1 MPGPSAHGA
10 YITDGEKHFYR
21 RQEIIDLVNLLRVI
35 DNPHDTIALVGILRS
50 PLGSMADRDL
60 LALQQ
65 NDGLSYQQ
73 LERLSNWNHPQAGM
87 IRRLYERLAELH
99 QLAPLRP
106 VSDAIDLIFE
116 RLPILELAAASMHGE
131 QAVAN
136 LRKIRDMAEALADR
150 PHLTLTGFV
159 DLMMTRVSEQPDEAE
174 SALAEESLDAI
185 RVLTIHKAKGLEFPV
200 VILPGLHQGSKSPRK
215 GPSIHH
221 DWSSRCYSL
230 QMGGRSNL
238 GAVLVDKKMAARE
251 EAEQRRLL
259 YVGMTRARDLLV
271 LSGGATTKPGHDTV
285 LSLLGEV
292 MADERE
298 PSAAAQ
304 ICIGTSRIMRVITP
318 ATIAARRRRAEPLS
332 KVITTVA
339 LGPILMRRQARQVEW
354 EQRRTAPR
362 RVTPTSQAGSRTEA
376 ISQRTVV
383 GRDANLARLAGVCA
397 HAVLERW
404 DFSRPRSDIS
414 TVIEQACHRYMTQD
428 YLQLLGDVTE
438 DLTAIFDRFLSS
450 EPYKRLQRATVLG
463 REVPFV
469 IPLGRDQVMEGV
481 IDLIYRLD
489 DRIWIADYKTDDV
502 AAEDVQARADRYRS
516 QADSYSRA
524 VGSALGSPAVSF
536 QFIFLRPGIAI
547 DF

>member
-1 MPGPSAHGA
+1 
-10 YITDGEKHFYR
+10 
-21 RQEIIDLVNLLRVI
+21 
-35 DNPHDTIALVGILRS
+35 
-50 PLGSMADRDL
+50 
-60 LALQQ
+60 
-65 NDGLSYQQ
+65 
-73 LERLSNWNHPQAGM
+73 
-87 IRRLYERLAELH
+87 
-99 QLAPLRP
+99 
-106 VSDAIDLIFE
+106 
-116 RLPILELAAASMHGE
+116 
-131 QAVAN
+131 
-136 LRKIRDMAEALADR
+136 
-150 PHLTLTGFV
+150 
-159 DLMMTRVSEQPDEAE
+159 
-174 SALAEESLDAI
+174 
-185 RVLTIHKAKGLEFPV
+185 V
-200 VILPGLHQGSKSPRK
+200 VILPGLHQGSKNPRK

-221 DWSSRCYSL
+221 DWSSRCYGL

-271 LSGGATTKPGHDTV
+271 LSGGATTKPGHDTI

-298 PSAAAQ
+298 PSAAPH
-304 ICIGTSRIMRVITP
+304 ICIGTSRLTRVITP
-318 ATIAARRRRAEPLS
+318 ATVATRRRRTEPLE
-332 KVITTVA
+332 KVVPA
-339 LGPILMRRQARQVEW
+339 PVLGPILIRRQARQVEW
-354 EQRRTAPR
+354 EQRRTTPR
-362 RVTPTSQAGSRTEA
+362 RVTPTSLAGSWTEP
-376 ISQRTVV
+376 ISRRTVAEH
-383 GRDANLARLAGVCA
+383 DANLARLVGVCA

-404 DFSRPRSDIS
+404 DFGRPRSDIG
-414 TVIEQACHRYMTQD
+414 TVIEQACHRYMTED
-428 YLQLLGDVTE
+428 GPQLVGDVTE

-450 EPYKRLQRATVLG
+450 EPYKTLQRATVLG

-547 DF
+547 NL

>member
-1 MPGPSAHGA
+1 
-10 YITDGEKHFYR
+10 
-21 RQEIIDLVNLLRVI
+21 
-35 DNPHDTIALVGILRS
+35 
-50 PLGSMADRDL
+50 L

-65 NDGLSYQQ
+65 NEGLNYQQ
-73 LERLSNWNHPQAGM
+73 QERLSKWNHPQAAM
-87 IRRLYERLAELH
+87 VRRLYERLAELH

-116 RLPILELAAASMHGE
+116 RVPILELAAASMHGE

-136 LRKIRDMAEALADR
+136 LRKVRDMAEALADR

-200 VILPGLHQGSKSPRK
+200 VILPGLHQGSKNPRK

-271 LSGGATTKPGHDTV
+271 LSGGATIKPGNDTV

-292 MADERE
+292 IADEQE
-298 PSAAAQ
+298 PSAVAQ
-304 ICIGTSRIMRVITP
+304 ICIGTSRLTRVITP
-318 ATIAARRRRAEPLS
+318 ATIAARRRRTEPLS
-332 KVITTVA
+332 KVVPPPA

-354 EQRRTAPR
+354 EQCRTTPR
-362 RVTPTSQAGSRTEA
+362 HVTPTNLAGSRTA
-376 ISQRTVV
+376 ATSQRTVA
-383 GRDANLARLAGVCA
+383 GRDANLARLVGVCA
-397 HAVLERW
+397 HAVLEQW
-404 DFSRPRSDIS
+404 DFSGPRSDIN
-414 TVIEQACHRYMTQD
+414 TVIEQACHRYMAQD
-428 YLQLLGDVTE
+428 YPQLLGEVTK
-438 DLTAIFDRFLSS
+438 DLTAIFERFLSS
-450 EPYKRLQRATVLG
+450 EPYKKLQRATLLG

-469 IPLGRDQVMEGV
+469 ISLGRDQVMEGV

-502 AAEDVQARADRYRS
+502 APEDVQARADRYRS

-524 VGSALGSPAVSF
+524 VGSALGLQAVSF

-547 DF
+547 NV

>member
-1 MPGPSAHGA
+1 
-10 YITDGEKHFYR
+10 YR

-35 DNPHDTIALVGILRS
+35 DNPHDTVALVGILRS

-60 LALQQ
+60 LGLQHIE
-65 NDGLSYQQ
+65 GLDFQQ
-73 LERLSNWNHPQAGM
+73 RGRLSAWKHPQAGLVK
-87 IRRLYERLAELH
+87 RLYERLAELH

-106 VSDAIDLIFE
+106 VPDAIDLIFE
-116 RLPILELAAASMHGE
+116 RLPLLELAAASLHGE

-136 LRKIRDMAEALADR
+136 LRKIRDMAETLADR

-174 SALAEESLDAI
+174 SALAEESLDAV

-200 VILPGLHQGSKSPRK
+200 VILPGLHQGSKNPRK

-230 QMGGRSNL
+230 QMGSRSNL
-238 GAVLVDKKMAARE
+238 GAVLVDMKLAARE

-285 LSLLGEV
+285 LSLLREV
-292 MADERE
+292 MADEQD
-298 PSAAAQ
+298 PSMAGQ
-304 ICIGTSRIMRVITP
+304 ICMGTSRLTRIITP
-318 ATIAARRRRAEPLS
+318 ATVAVRGRRTEPWS
-332 KVITTVA
+332 KVVPAPA
-339 LGPILMRRQARQVEW
+339 LESILMRRQMRQVEW
-354 EQRRTAPR
+354 EQRRTTPR
-362 RVTPTSQAGSRTEA
+362 RLTPSSLSGSRTEA
-376 ISQRTVV
+376 ISQRAVT
-383 GRDANLARLAGVCA
+383 GRDANLARLVGVCA
-397 HAVLERW
+397 HAMLERW
-404 DFSRPRSDIS
+404 EFSRPRSDIG
-414 TVIEQACHRYMTQD
+414 TAIEQACLGYLTQGHP
-428 YLQLLGDVTE
+428 QLVGDVTE
-438 DLTAIFDRFLSS
+438 DLTAIFESFLSS

-469 IPLGRDQVMEGV
+469 APLSEDQMMEGV

-502 AAEDVQARADRYRS
+502 VAEDVQARADHYRS
-516 QADSYSRA
+516 QADSYVRA
-524 VGSALGSPAVSF
+524 VASALGLPSISF
-536 QFIFLRPGIAI
+536 QFIFLRPGVAV
-547 DF
+547 DV